1 MKTKNTFYER
11 FVKDSL
17 IECFCLSKYH
27 KNFVFKSLDDLF
39 INVKNIKLNSFNIN
53 RLLKEMFKNYSH
65 LHFSINRI
73 ETIILNKDY
82 LVQIIVNIN
91 GVLVIKD
98 IFLEQGSF
106 LFPLGKISDYES
118 EVLKKSLKIIVFTNE
133 ESIAQLFTNIIYRKN
148 VSLNVMWKL
157 LKIINDNEIDWFLF
171 VRLFQNICTCEEIK
185 IDTNK
190 IRKKI
195 NKYENSKSWKNR
207 WTLYENKNSFVTIS
221 FEDVIEMIMKIT
233 NIIEVWIGGKLNEKN
248 NF

>member
-1 MKTKNTFYER
+1 M
-11 FVKDSL
+11 
-17 IECFCLSKYH
+17 
-27 KNFVFKSLDDLF
+27 
-39 INVKNIKLNSFNIN
+39 
-53 RLLKEMFKNYSH
+53 
-65 LHFSINRI
+65 
-73 ETIILNKDY
+73 
-82 LVQIIVNIN
+82 
-91 GVLVIKD
+91 
-98 IFLEQGSF
+98 
-106 LFPLGKISDYES
+106 
-118 EVLKKSLKIIVFTNE
+118 LKKNLKIRVLTNE

-195 NKYENSKSWKNR
+195 NKYENSKSWKER

-221 FEDVIEMIMKIT
+221 FEDVIEMLMKIT